1 MSFGGGF
8 ATVYTLQ
15 VIVILTHSTA
25 VRSFALSAYL
35 AWMMNHSKLNRSA
48 GFILNWEAEPL
59 VEQ

>member
-1 MSFGGGF
+1 MPAILLLTRALLTFRYTQIMSFGGGF

-35 AWMMNHSKLNRSA
+35 A
-48 GFILNWEAEPL
+48 
-59 VEQ
+59 